1 MAARQD
7 HISHTTP
14 MGGTLVPGGAT
25 FRTWAPKAREVYVL
39 GDFNNWTRDEDA
51 LLVKQSDDRWT
62 GFFPNATDGMKYK
75 FFVVGE
81 GGPGPKRDPYAR
93 ELTNTWPNPDCVLR
107 AANSYAWQDWTW
119 RTPPFNELIVYQ
131 LHIGTFFGPNRETRP
146 AKFLDVLDRIEYL
159 ADLGVNAI
167 EPLPVVEY
175 STPRSLGYN
184 GTDLFSPEMDY
195 EVGAQELDSYL
206 PRVNRLLQQKG
217 KALVS
222 KAVLSVPI
230 NQLKVFIDICHAYGL
245 AVIFDAVYN
254 HASSDLRDEQKHDE
268 TIFFFDR
275 QRRGDDNRSLYFTDQ
290 DHTGPVFAF
299 WKEEVRQFLIDNA
312 TFFVDEYHVDGF
324 RYDQVT
330 VIVQQNTSDGWRFCQ
345 NLTGAVRA
353 LDVDRQGV

>member
-1 MAARQD
+1 
-7 HISHTTP
+7 
-14 MGGTLVPGGAT
+14 
-25 FRTWAPKAREVYVL
+25 
-39 GDFNNWTRDEDA
+39 
-51 LLVKQSDDRWT
+51 
-62 GFFPNATDGMKYK
+62 
-75 FFVVGE
+75 
-81 GGPGPKRDPYAR
+81 
-93 ELTNTWPNPDCVLR
+93 
-107 AANSYAWQDWTW
+107 
-119 RTPPFNELIVYQ
+119 
-131 LHIGTFFGPNRETRP
+131 
-146 AKFLDVLDRIEYL
+146 
-159 ADLGVNAI
+159 VNAI

-345 NLTGAVRA
+345 NLTAPCELSTHQRSMSRSTGALIPQWYVRCSRAVPTSMQTGTTGCGVRSAVSSRRRPAVAMWRSIGSLSSISCGHPAFETPGARSSTSKATTRCIAIERRASRLWPEAVTGAVGMRGA
-353 LDVDRQGV
+353 APASRSACSWPLQGSR